1 MSRSIRID
9 FEIPPTPGLERNLA
23 IHDLRNF
30 AEELSLRLGELGSL
44 PMEQADAAVDH
55 IVIGEIKT
63 RNVRRC
69 RAHVEALNER
79 KYRLRMVLSERSPR
93 DLLT

>member
-1 MSRSIRID
+1 MAHSIRID
-9 FEIPPTPGLERNLA
+9 FEIPAASGLEKNLA

-30 AEELSLRLGELGSL
+30 AEELSLTLGELGSL

-55 IVIGEIKT
+55 VVIGAIKT

-69 RAHVEALNER
+69 RAHVEELNEK
-79 KYRLRMVLSERSPR
+79 KYRLRVT
-93 DLLT
+93 LTEQSSSKP